1 MFIYI
6 FYNFIMVKTFEE
18 EQKNVLDKKSFD
30 TLLAIFSKYVLDG
43 YKQFRWTIGGSRL
56 QTIINQPE
64 EINIILSNY
73 KKLVEC
79 NFIYFVYVGD
89 KRSKEF
95 SLKQNFPIYGNMT
108 PKELGKLA
116 QNIFK
121 WVKEQMKKIPD

>member
-1 MFIYI
+1 
-6 FYNFIMVKTFEE
+6 MVKTFGE

-30 TLLAIFSKYVLDG
+30 TLLAIFSRYVLDG

-121 WVKEQMKKIPD
+121 WVKSK